1 MIYVREELHPL
12 FTTEHTV
19 RDFMNIDGEVV
30 KHVVKSRRITRFDR
44 HGRQFYMKCHYGVG
58 WVEILKNLL
67 TLRLPVTGAR
77 NEWLA
82 LKTLQ
87 QIGIDSMEVAAFGSE
102 GWNPASKQSF
112 IITDALTETLDVEQW
127 LAAAVATAPSKE
139 KLRSKRCILRAVG
152 QLAGRLHANGINHR
166 DFYLCHFRLCPTD
179 LAGLRP
185 DEKPPLYLMDLH
197 RAQIR
202 RRVPVRWLVKDLA
215 GLLYSGMY
223 SPHNLPLTLRDYLR
237 LLEAYC
243 GIPWRHCLRQQRRLW
258 KKVLG
263 RALRDA
269 GKAGRSTAQLEHML
283 QQLAGA

>member
-1 MIYVREELHPL
+1 MIYIREELRPL
-12 FTTEHTV
+12 FKTERTV

-44 HGRQFYMKCHYGVG
+44 DGRQFYMKCHYGVG
-58 WVEILKNLL
+58 WGEIFKNLL
-67 TLRLPVTGAR
+67 TLRLPVTSAR
-77 NEWLA
+77 NEWQA
-82 LKTLQ
+82 LNTLQ
-87 QIGIDSMEVAAFGSE
+87 QIGIDSMEVAAFGSD

-112 IITDALTETLDVEQW
+112 IITDALTETRDIEQW
-127 LAAAVATAPSKE
+127 LAEAGAAAPSKE
-139 KLRSKRCILRAVG
+139 LLLTKRRILMAAG
-152 QLAGRLHANGINHR
+152 KMAGRLHANGINHR
-166 DFYLCHFRLCPTD
+166 DFYLCHFRLRPAD

-185 DEKPPLYLMDLH
+185 DEKPQLFLMDLH

-202 RRVPVRWLVKDLA
+202 HRVPLRWLVKDLS

-243 GIPWRHCLRQQRRLW
+243 GIPWRQCLRQRHRLW
-258 KKVLG
+258 SKVLR

-269 GKAGRSTAQLEHML
+269 GKAGRSTARLEHML
-283 QQLAGA
+283 QHLAGA